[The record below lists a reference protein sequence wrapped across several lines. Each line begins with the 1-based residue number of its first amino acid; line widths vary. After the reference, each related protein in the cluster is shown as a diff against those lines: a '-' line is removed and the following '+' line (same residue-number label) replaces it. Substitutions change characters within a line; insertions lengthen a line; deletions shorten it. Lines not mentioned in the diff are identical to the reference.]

1 MKRLRAWRTFTLG
14 ALALISLSTAAAAQK
29 VSDGTYILEGG
40 SYSIEVVQDGD
51 NLVVVEPNKRSPY
64 TRQADGSFH
73 FYNPNTDTVY
83 GIRVI
88 DNQTIEA
95 FKPFQGGNVPTRLV
109 RLGGTPSQ
117 EAPSQESASEPE
129 TAGNDAGAIADRYQ
143 KLAQTDPDHVQAWT
157 ACAAAAK
164 KRELATNEEAD
175 AYAAQMAEVL
185 KLILVDPSRS
195 PCEDAI
201 PASTWSPRSTDAS
214 PIDEAASAVAEAAR
228 AEEEAAKRRQQEA
241 DARWQKLE
249 AETQQRIAEQ
259 RAAQQAYETGV
270 REAAEARQRFEE
282 EMARHRDEVAR
293 AEAQKAEYQRQME
306 EYRRQTGGGS
316 SQ

>member
-1 MKRLRAWRTFTLG
+1 MKRLQAWRTFTLG
-14 ALALISLSTAAAAQK
+14 AVALISLSTAGTAQK
-29 VSDGTYILEGG
+29 VSDGTYVLEGG

-64 TRQADGSFH
+64 SRQADGSFH

-95 FKPFQGGNVPTRLV
+95 FKPFQAGNVPTRLV
-109 RLGGTPSQ
+109 RLGGALAQP
-117 EAPSQESASEPE
+117 PASEPA

-143 KLAQTDPDHVQAWT
+143 KLAQSDPDNVQAWT

-164 KRELATNEEAD
+164 KRELATNAEAD

-185 KLILVDPSRS
+185 KLILVDSSRS

-201 PASTWSPRSTDAS
+201 PASAWSPRSASES

-241 DARWQKLE
+241 DARWQKLQ

-259 RAAQQAYETGV
+259 RAAREAYETGV
-270 REAAEARQRFEE
+270 RQAAEARQRFDE
-282 EMARHRDEVAR
+282 EMARHQEEVAR